1 MTKYSNKKTLVCA
14 ITLLPDKSSEM
25 EELMFLILNFRSCRR
40 YPGGLWLWTCCSWHS
55 KAPQVDVTDCLFHCR
70 KAMRTYM
77 SRSLKL
83 DLYLSLWMIS
93 CLENG
98 CTITYCQLF
107 ALFLQIMLFLLM
119 KMFYY
124 PLFSTRHK
132 KDKKEKRRGSVCCSN
147 RLSWPYLDYRR
158 NPITTY

>member
-1 MTKYSNKKTLVCA
+1 M
-14 ITLLPDKSSEM
+14 LPDKSSEM
-25 EELMFLILNFRSCRR
+25 YELMFLILNFRSCRR

-55 KAPQVDVTDCLFHCR
+55 EDTQVDVTDCR

-83 DLYLSLWMIS
+83 DLYLCLWMMS

-107 ALFLQIMLFLLM
+107 ALFLQIMLFLPM
-119 KMFYY
+119 KMFYN

-132 KDKKEKRRGSVCCSN
+132 KEKKQKRRGSVYCSN

-158 NPITTY
+158 KSITTY